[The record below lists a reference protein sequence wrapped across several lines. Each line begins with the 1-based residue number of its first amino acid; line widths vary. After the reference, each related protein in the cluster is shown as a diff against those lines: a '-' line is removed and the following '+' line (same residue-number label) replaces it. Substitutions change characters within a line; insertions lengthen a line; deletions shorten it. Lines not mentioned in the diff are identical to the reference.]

1 MKTVPVFDT
10 YLKHLNPRII
20 MGRFCLT
27 VFGIYHWK
35 GREKGIPI
43 YICIFTR
50 LVSDRVKYHMKEIKI
65 RSIII
70 MKITT
75 IYLTVQLGA
84 SSLLQITN

>member
-1 MKTVPVFDT
+1 M
-10 YLKHLNPRII
+10 
-20 MGRFCLT
+20 
-27 VFGIYHWK
+27 
-35 GREKGIPI
+35 

-70 MKITT
+70 MKIIT